1 MATERL
7 RAITGGL
14 AIAAAVWANVGAQP
28 EYRPERFNQLGG
40 TYQLDRSRS
49 DDPER
54 AASEASRD
62 VAPDQR
68 DRVYQNLLRRL
79 SAPEMIAI
87 DQSGRSV
94 TVESTTGPRVTFD
107 ADGRER
113 TETTPNG
120 RTMTTRAYLDG
131 DMLQVSTRGN
141 SGRDYSVT
149 FEPVGDGLRVTRR
162 IDSDSLSA
170 PVAVQSFYRR
180 SSRNPEWSLYR
191 GGDPRGADPRGAPPY
206 DPRGVDMPD
215 GTRVIA
221 TLQRDL
227 GPAVSSGGEPFALT
241 IDAPDQYRGGV
252 ITGRVARA
260 NRRGSGAD
268 DMAFDFDAI
277 RLPGAGEVRFE
288 GEVEAVRTPDGDTI
302 NVDRSGV
309 VHAEGRADTGDTIR
323 NGAIGA
329 AIGAIIGAVAGGS
342 KGAAIGG
349 VAGGVAGGAG
359 TILIAGRNSQ
369 TLLAGT
375 QFTIVS
381 FSSYRGSG
389 PRSQ

>member
-14 AIAAAVWANVGAQP
+14 AIAAAVWANVGALPQ
-28 EYRPERFNQLGG
+28 YRPERFNQLAG
-40 TYQLDRSRS
+40 TYQLDRARS

-54 AASEASRD
+54 AASQAARD

-79 SAPEMIAI
+79 SAPEMMAI

-162 IDSDSLSA
+162 IDSDNLSV
-170 PVAVQSFYRR
+170 PVSVQSFYRR

-191 GGDPRGADPRGAPPY
+191 GGDTRGAPPNDARY
-206 DPRGVDMPD
+206 DARGIDVPD

-227 GPAVSSGGEPFALT
+227 GPTVSSEGERFALT
-241 IDAPDQYRGGV
+241 IDTPGQYRGGV

-260 NRRGSGAD
+260 NRRGSDAD

-288 GEVEAVRTPDGDTI
+288 GEVESVRTPDGDTI

-309 VHAEGRADTGDTIR
+309 VHSEESADTGDTIR

-329 AIGAIIGAVAGGS
+329 AIGAIIGAVAGGG

-359 TILIAGRNSQ
+359 TILIAGRNGQ
-369 TLLAGT
+369 RLPAGT

-381 FSSYRGSG
+381 FSPYRGPG
-389 PRSQ
+389 AR